1 MDIKKL
7 YESIINFIIKRI
19 VELFGILLSV
29 FGILL
34 LISLVSYAPE
44 DPNFIF
50 SNEVEIQNFLGLK
63 GSYTSDIIFQS
74 LGLISLLLPF
84 TFLFTG
90 LNIFISKKILL
101 LLENTFFSI
110 LYILL
115 GSLFL
120 SFFYEE
126 SFWLSVNGNGGFV
139 GNYLNQTPF
148 HNLILINQ
156 KIFYYILLFLIVVLF
171 LLSINFK
178 ISSIK
183 KFIAYFIVKINS
195 KKEISDFENQIN
207 EKKFD
212 EETSY
217 VKENRIQEDL
227 PFTRNKLL
235 DKTAHIKFKLPPIE
249 FLVKQ
254 KNQRKTISEDK
265 VDESFLE
272 KILLDFGAQSQ
283 LEFQ

>member
-19 VELFGILLSV
+19 VELFGILLSI

-34 LISLVSYAPE
+34 LISLVSYTPE

-50 SNEVEIQNFLGLK
+50 SNDVKIQNFLGLK
-63 GSYTSDIIFQS
+63 GSYISDIIFQS

-101 LLENTFFSI
+101 LLENIFFSI

-120 SFFYEE
+120 SFFYKE

-183 KFIAYFIVKINS
+183 KFISYFIVKINS

-254 KNQRKTISEDK
+254 KIK
-265 VDESFLE
+265 E
-272 KILLDFGAQSQ
+272 KL
-283 LEFQ
+283 